1 MASELYMNTA
11 RILIVEESAVLRQL
25 SLNMV
30 EELGFVAQTVNT
42 VEEALQRMQDREFD
56 IVLVEVKAPEK
67 TAVARIE
74 TMRRA
79 VKASGKKVPVV
90 AMASGIKR
98 GSLLSAGAD
107 DILMRPFMVG
117 ELEAVIDR
125 WLSPG
130 VIS

>member
-1 MASELYMNTA
+1 MASELYIDTA

-30 EELGFVAQTVNT
+30 EELGLIAQTANDI
-42 VEEALQRMQDREFD
+42 EDALKRMQDRDFD
-56 IVLVEVKAPEK
+56 IVLVEVKAPEAK
-67 TAVARIE
+67 AIARIE
-74 TMRRA
+74 TLRRA
-79 VKASGKKVPVV
+79 TKASVRKIPIV
-90 AMASGIKR
+90 AMSSGIKR
-98 GSLLSAGAD
+98 GPLLSAGAD
-107 DILMRPFMVG
+107 DILMRPFMIG

>member
-1 MASELYMNTA
+1 MAPELYMNTA

-25 SLNMV
+25 SINMV
-30 EELGFVAQTVNT
+30 EELGFVAQTVND
-42 VEEALQRMQDREFD
+42 VEQALKRMQEREFD

-67 TAVARIE
+67 TALVRIE
-74 TMRRA
+74 TLRRS
-79 VKASGKKVPVV
+79 VKANEKKIPIV
-90 AMASGIKR
+90 AMSSGIKR
-98 GSLLSAGAD
+98 GPLLGAGAD